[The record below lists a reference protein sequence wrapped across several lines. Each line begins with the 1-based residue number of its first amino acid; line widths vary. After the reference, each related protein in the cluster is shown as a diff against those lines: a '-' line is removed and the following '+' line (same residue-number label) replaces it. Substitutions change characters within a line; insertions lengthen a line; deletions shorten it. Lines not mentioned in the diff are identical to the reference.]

1 MPNKDDE
8 PLASM
13 SSEDQSK
20 LAELHTDSATNSDV
34 SAVPLDKNSQAI
46 NNESDTAALRKSMR
60 DKKLALKAKENKTL
74 QLTQQLVKTIDK
86 QLEQNEGFLEKA
98 DTLSDKDVS
107 TFMSLVENC
116 THTVSDIF
124 DEVETLVEN
133 KVSETTQ
140 AFFNEFMTDVRLV
153 HDYYNQRKETELKQ
167 EEELI
172 EAERVFEE
180 AKKKLEEEMKE
191 LETHMAVRRARLQ
204 QKLNKP
210 RVIEDAA
217 QHTEQTP
224 SQPDMAAIV
233 TSLTDGLTL
242 KRQEDRPIQQNE
254 VKADDVKPS
263 VFAGDP
269 LEFNDWEIDFDGY
282 VEAEG
287 LTGKAPLRY
296 LKKFVDKDA
305 KDCISGYFTL
315 NSEEAYLDARRQLRR
330 RYGRN
335 SSVSRAMREKPE
347 NWPKINPM
355 DDKELQKFAD
365 FLSQIKGAMASVP
378 ELKILNDSQEI
389 DKIAARLPRWLKTKW
404 VNQARQIKRDE
415 DRNAVFSEFF
425 YLINDQAEIQCEP
438 LLAQDKPSKE
448 EPQNRSRRKTLHSF
462 STSISKGPKRHC
474 TYCEKDDHDT
484 AICSKLVAMSYI
496 DTLAFFNQ
504 KRLCY
509 SCTKSGHM
517 TSQCREKVKC
527 RKCKGDHPQC
537 LHKTAQD
544 WENGKL
550 NSHSH
555 TVRTERNKTENKPEA
570 SSEPTQRET
579 KQQIVHAARRN
590 ITAELLNMVVPVY
603 ISANDSVDEVLVY
616 ALLDSGSDST
626 YITRDIANQ
635 IRPPSTSEN
644 VTVTTL
650 NGDKT
655 GLINKHKNTLLTT
668 HLAQKGEFDDLD
680 DRRKASQ
687 NDIKFVKI
695 LEEGITRDAGGSITL
710 PLPFKDVPFMPNN
723 RSQAERRLNQLIQRF
738 KRDSILK
745 KEYFNFMQEMIDNGH
760 AEPVAESTAET
771 GQVWYL
777 PHFSVYH
784 PRKGKIRVVF
794 DASVHFQNKCLNE
807 ELLPGP
813 DHINSLVGILLR
825 FRTKP
830 IALSRDIQK
839 MFLNFKVTTE
849 HRDYLSVASAPEAI
863 KLIGDATKICADANL
878 RLHKFASNNR
888 DVLKSIPITERAS
901 EPQGLVL
908 YKDKLPAERTLGL
921 EWRTDDD
928 CFTFSNNLTKKPN
941 TRRGILSVVSQ
952 IYDPLGLLAPFL
964 LQGKM
969 IMQRACKESEKWDDD
984 VPEDIANDWNRWKSQ
999 LDELQ
1004 DISIPR
1010 CLTPGLASNFKNWK
1024 YTELHHFCDASL
1036 EGYGACSYLRLVDSN
1051 DHVHTALIMAK
1062 SRVAPLKS
1070 MTIPRLELQ
1079 AAVEAVRLKCQ
1090 LESELD
1096 MAVDTQYIWTD
1107 STATL
1112 GFINSNEAKFHMFVA
1127 NRVAEIRRCSSV
1139 TQWHHVPGS
1148 VNPADLASRGC
1159 TLSALKK
1166 SNWFTGPAFL
1176 RKLDLSAHLA
1186 NKADYCE
1193 FIQNSVE
1200 VKKPKQVLSTQS
1212 ATNDT
1217 LDEIVKRF
1225 SLWTRLVRA
1234 ITNAKAMLQNK
1245 SFKRPA
1251 TTAEDLC
1258 QAESHIIKL
1267 DQKQAFDK
1275 EISQLEK
1282 KETLQKN
1289 SKIRKLVPYLDENNM
1304 LRMSSRT
1311 TSPLSYRE
1319 RNPIILFKSQL
1330 TKLLV
1335 THYHQITHQGH
1346 NSAITALRQA
1356 GYWIT
1361 GVSTLAKG
1369 IVHHCVKCRIN
1380 RARPEEQQMGLLPKE
1395 RTEPSPPFT
1404 HIGIDTFGHFFVKD
1418 RRTELKRWGVIF
1430 TCLYTRAIHIE
1441 LIDDFSTDSFLQALR
1456 RFQAVRGPVTTVFS
1470 DAGTN
1475 FVGGRNQMEQD
1486 LLNMRSKELKD
1497 YLMTKKIKFE
1507 TNTPTASHQGGVW
1520 ERQIRT
1526 IRSILQGMS

>member
-1 MPNKDDE
+1 
-8 PLASM
+8 
-13 SSEDQSK
+13 
-20 LAELHTDSATNSDV
+20 
-34 SAVPLDKNSQAI
+34 
-46 NNESDTAALRKSMR
+46 
-60 DKKLALKAKENKTL
+60 
-74 QLTQQLVKTIDK
+74 
-86 QLEQNEGFLEKA
+86 
-98 DTLSDKDVS
+98 
-107 TFMSLVENC
+107 
-116 THTVSDIF
+116 
-124 DEVETLVEN
+124 
-133 KVSETTQ
+133 
-140 AFFNEFMTDVRLV
+140 
-153 HDYYNQRKETELKQ
+153 
-167 EEELI
+167 
-172 EAERVFEE
+172 
-180 AKKKLEEEMKE
+180 
-191 LETHMAVRRARLQ
+191 
-204 QKLNKP
+204 
-210 RVIEDAA
+210 
-217 QHTEQTP
+217 
-224 SQPDMAAIV
+224 
-233 TSLTDGLTL
+233 
-242 KRQEDRPIQQNE
+242 
-254 VKADDVKPS
+254 
-263 VFAGDP
+263 
-269 LEFNDWEIDFDGY
+269 
-282 VEAEG
+282 
-287 LTGKAPLRY
+287 
-296 LKKFVDKDA
+296 
-305 KDCISGYFTL
+305 
-315 NSEEAYLDARRQLRR
+315 
-330 RYGRN
+330 
-335 SSVSRAMREKPE
+335 
-347 NWPKINPM
+347 
-355 DDKELQKFAD
+355 
-365 FLSQIKGAMASVP
+365 
-378 ELKILNDSQEI
+378 
-389 DKIAARLPRWLKTKW
+389 
-404 VNQARQIKRDE
+404 
-415 DRNAVFSEFF
+415 
-425 YLINDQAEIQCEP
+425 
-438 LLAQDKPSKE
+438 
-448 EPQNRSRRKTLHSF
+448 
-462 STSISKGPKRHC
+462 
-474 TYCEKDDHDT
+474 
-484 AICSKLVAMSYI
+484 
-496 DTLAFFNQ
+496 
-504 KRLCY
+504 
-509 SCTKSGHM
+509 
-517 TSQCREKVKC
+517 
-527 RKCKGDHPQC
+527 
-537 LHKTAQD
+537 
-544 WENGKL
+544 
-550 NSHSH
+550 
-555 TVRTERNKTENKPEA
+555 
-570 SSEPTQRET
+570 
-579 KQQIVHAARRN
+579 
-590 ITAELLNMVVPVY
+590 
-603 ISANDSVDEVLVY
+603 
-616 ALLDSGSDST
+616 
-626 YITRDIANQ
+626 
-635 IRPPSTSEN
+635 
-644 VTVTTL
+644 
-650 NGDKT
+650 
-655 GLINKHKNTLLTT
+655 
-668 HLAQKGEFDDLD
+668 
-680 DRRKASQ
+680 
-687 NDIKFVKI
+687 
-695 LEEGITRDAGGSITL
+695 
-710 PLPFKDVPFMPNN
+710 
-723 RSQAERRLNQLIQRF
+723 
-738 KRDSILK
+738 
-745 KEYFNFMQEMIDNGH
+745 
-760 AEPVAESTAET
+760 
-771 GQVWYL
+771 
-777 PHFSVYH
+777 
-784 PRKGKIRVVF
+784 
-794 DASVHFQNKCLNE
+794 
-807 ELLPGP
+807 
-813 DHINSLVGILLR
+813 
-825 FRTKP
+825 
-830 IALSRDIQK
+830 
-839 MFLNFKVTTE
+839 
-849 HRDYLSVASAPEAI
+849 
-863 KLIGDATKICADANL
+863 
-878 RLHKFASNNR
+878 
-888 DVLKSIPITERAS
+888 
-901 EPQGLVL
+901 
-908 YKDKLPAERTLGL
+908 
-921 EWRTDDD
+921 
-928 CFTFSNNLTKKPN
+928 
-941 TRRGILSVVSQ
+941 
-952 IYDPLGLLAPFL
+952 
-964 LQGKM
+964 M
-969 IMQRACKESEKWDDD
+969 IMQRACKESQKWDDD

-1051 DHVHTALIMAK
+1051 DQVHTALIMAK

-1079 AAVEAVRLKCQ
+1079 AAVEAARLKCQ

-1225 SLWTRLVRA
+1225 SSWTRLVRA

-1319 RNPIILFKSQL
+1319 RNPIILSKSRL

-1335 THYHQITHQGH
+1335 THYHQITHHQGH

-1369 IVHHCVKCRIN
+1369 IVHRCVKCRIN
-1380 RARPEEQQMGLLPKE
+1380 RARLEEQQMGLLPKE

-1404 HIGIDTFGHFFVKD
+1404 HVGIDTFGHFFVQD

-1441 LIDDFSTDSFLQALR
+1441 LIDDLSTDSFLQALR

-1526 IRSILQGMS
+1526 IRSILQGMSLKYSKRMTTESLRTAFYEIMATVNSRPISTDSLSDTDAIITANHLLTMKSQHFPPPPGEFDSAEIYGRLMYRKSQQLAEEFWTMWKAQYLTKIEGRSKWENPKQNIKVGDIVIIVDNNEPRNQWKTGSVIATHQGPDGLVRKTTVMLGTKDLNNAGKPNRPRITLDRPVQKLIKLMSAENRHD